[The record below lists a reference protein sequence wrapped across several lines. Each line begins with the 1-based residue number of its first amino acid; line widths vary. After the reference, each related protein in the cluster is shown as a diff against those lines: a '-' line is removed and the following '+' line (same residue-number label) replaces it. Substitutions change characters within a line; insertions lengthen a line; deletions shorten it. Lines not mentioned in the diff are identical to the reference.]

1 MKAFLILV
9 VTALFFSLAT
19 FFYLY
24 LYDAL
29 IIAFGKLVTF
39 VAIVLVVYCYIS
51 LLYAIDNSKK
61 IL

>member
-1 MKAFLILV
+1 MKAFLVLLV
-9 VTALFFSLAT
+9 SVLFFSLAT

-24 LYDAL
+24 LYDVS

-39 VAIVLVVYCYIS
+39 VVIVSATYCYIS
-51 LLYAIDNSKK
+51 LLYVIDNSKK